1 MMMMRGRMWR
11 MRRMRRS
18 ADVDDDDHVDETA
31 EKNNRDSHKRKQSD
45 THTTGNNI
53 RNHTS

>member
-1 MMMMRGRMWR
+1 MMMMRGRMW
-11 MRRMRRS
+11 RMRRS

-53 RNHTS
+53 RRHTS